1 MIARGI
7 AGRIARL
14 EQYRRP
20 RSSYVLHLSTPPTP
34 EELAAIEQ
42 GQGRGAPLCCPSA
55 HLRQRGGMAGQLCPS
70 GGAAMIA
77 RNVESRITKLEA
89 RSARPDEMLV
99 VWRMPDG
106 DVAEALKDA
115 TFAKGDKVIC
125 AEWFDD
131 SPPPAPRWYGDQLRR
146 AMTPAEYEQINR
158 TIDRVADSPRPS
170 EILASR
176 RSPASPR
183 IG

>member
-1 MIARGI
+1 
-7 AGRIARL
+7 
-14 EQYRRP
+14 
-20 RSSYVLHLSTPPTP
+20 
-34 EELAAIEQ
+34 
-42 GQGRGAPLCCPSA
+42 
-55 HLRQRGGMAGQLCPS
+55 
-70 GGAAMIA
+70 MIA

-125 AEWFDD
+125 AEWFDN

-146 AMTPAEYEQINR
+146 AMTSAEYEQINR
-158 TIDRVADSPRPS
+158 TIDRVAGCPQAKRDLDGFAPFPS
-170 EILASR
+170 ITEGRMQEMTDNELTHAVLGVR
-176 RSPASPR
+176 T
-183 IG
+183 

>member
-1 MIARGI
+1 
-7 AGRIARL
+7 
-14 EQYRRP
+14 
-20 RSSYVLHLSTPPTP
+20 
-34 EELAAIEQ
+34 
-42 GQGRGAPLCCPSA
+42 
-55 HLRQRGGMAGQLCPS
+55 
-70 GGAAMIA
+70 MIA

-89 RSARPDEMLV
+89 RRARPDEMLV

-106 DVAEALKDA
+106 DVAEALKEA

-158 TIDRVADSPRPS
+158 TIDRVAGHPQAKRDPGFAPFPS
-170 EILASR
+170 ITEDRMKRMTDNELTHAILGVR
-176 RSPASPR
+176 T
-183 IG
+183 